1 MVGSVVLTG
10 DVVFLKRFKDVI
22 LRYLQRPLESHQSR
36 IHPEGLTEDNPWLEK
51 MPSLR
56 GAVGD
61 EATHGECYAS
71 LCVDCFAPL
80 AMTAPLT
87 SLRDAVDVEA
97 TPKAHRCVGCVYVEI
112 THTKPNCTTNGLSQ
126 SHKLLNRVFAT

>member
-1 MVGSVVLTG
+1 MTWS
-10 DVVFLKRFKDVI
+10 
-22 LRYLQRPLESHQSR
+22 EAN
-36 IHPEGLTEDNPWLEK
+36 PEGLTEDNPWLEK

-80 AMTAPLT
+80 AMTTPLT
-87 SLRDAVDVEA
+87 SLRGAAGVEA
-97 TPKAHRCVGCVYVEI
+97 P
-112 THTKPNCTTNGLSQ
+112 HTKPNCTTNGLSQ